1 MGKERQSCEGCPDC
15 EIRITPDPDD
25 WKIKNQLA
33 QQVQTS
39 TSSNYKRNTVLAAA
53 TVLFISLAAVV
64 AIRFRTYDPA
74 ASADSDTLFD
84 YCIFAGMALL
94 PVASVCFA
102 KSLFIGWRFRFLL
115 SWLVGFLI
123 PWSVLVYE
131 IFYPRT
137 PPEGSYCT
145 KAEECL
151 LAVIF
156 VAVITGAVNGFDS
169 LVERLLAKW
178 DNALPRN
185 WLFRFAA
192 RLAGTILL
200 SSLIVALLFGVSIT
214 L

>member
-1 MGKERQSCEGCPDC
+1 M
-15 EIRITPDPDD
+15 
-25 WKIKNQLA
+25 KIQLT
-33 QQVQTS
+33 QQIQTR
-39 TSSNYKRNTVLAAA
+39 TSNVRKRNTVLAAA
-53 TVLFISLAAVV
+53 SVLFLCLASVV

-74 ASADSDTLFD
+74 ASSDSDTLFD

-102 KSLFIGWRFRFLL
+102 KSLFIGQRFRFLL

-123 PWSVLVYE
+123 PWAVLVYE
-131 IFYPRT
+131 IFYPKT

-145 KAEECL
+145 KAEECFGIAIL
-151 LAVIF
+151 V
-156 VAVITGAVNGFDS
+156 VVITGTVNGFDS

-178 DNALPRN
+178 ENVLPRN
-185 WLFRFAA
+185 WLFLFVA

-200 SSLIVALLFGVSIT
+200 SSLIVVFLSGVSVA

>member
-1 MGKERQSCEGCPDC
+1 MKRQT
-15 EIRITPDPDD
+15 I
-25 WKIKNQLA
+25 
-33 QQVQTS
+33 V
-39 TSSNYKRNTVLAAA
+39 AAA
-53 TVLFISLAAVV
+53 VVLFSCLASVV

-102 KSLFIGWRFRFLL
+102 KSLFIGRRFRFLL

-123 PWSVLVYE
+123 PWSVLVYG
-131 IFYPRT
+131 IFYPKT

-145 KAEECL
+145 KAEVCL
-151 LAVIF
+151 QVAVL
-156 VAVITGAVNGFDS
+156 VAVITGAINGFDS

-178 DNALPRN
+178 DNVMLRN
-185 WLFRFAA
+185 WLLLFVA
-192 RLAGTILL
+192 RLSGTILL
-200 SSLIVALLFGVSIT
+200 SALILVLLSAFAVN